1 VRGACQLSPEV
12 RLARRTYRLKEKEL
26 KELTTM
32 IVDPAVLEFL
42 EHAEEHG
49 LVDEVVLEALAVEH
63 DLDDEAVASIR
74 HELDT
79 RDVEVVAPP
88 AAAEPAPEPDAV
100 SAWSPP
106 ASTDSLTMFMN
117 EIGRYP
123 LLTAAEE
130 VELTKRV
137 ERGDKAAKERMINSN
152 LRLVVS
158 IARRYQGHGL
168 PLGDLVQE
176 GIIGLNRAVEKFDWR
191 RGYKFSTYATWWIRQ
206 AVQRAVAN
214 QSKTIRVPVHVAER
228 RQKLA
233 RAQARF
239 QLQNGRDATR
249 EELAELTG
257 LPLVHV
263 GEALDAADAPVSLN
277 QQLGDGDSEFGDLF
291 ADESEVDPA
300 EAAGEIGKRDA
311 VRQALDSLTEQQR
324 RVVEL
329 RFGFAGEPRSLEAIG
344 KELGVTRERVRQLE
358 GEALARLAHIDALAD
373 AA

>member
-1 VRGACQLSPEV
+1 MACALGYGV
-12 RLARRTYRLKEKEL
+12 ARPTEEEKEL
-26 KELTTM
+26 KALTTILM
-32 IVDPAVLEFL
+32 DPAVLEFL
-42 EHAEEHG
+42 EDAEDRAV
-49 LVDEVVLEALAVEH
+49 VDEAALEAFALEH
-63 DLDDEAVASIR
+63 DLDEDAVAALR
-74 HELDT
+74 HELEA
-79 RDVEVVAPP
+79 RDVETIAPEAP
-88 AAAEPAPEPDAV
+88 AASESTAEAAV
-100 SAWSPP
+100 ETTWSPP
-106 ASTDSLTMFMN
+106 ASTDSLTLFMN

-152 LRLVVS
+152 LRLVVA
-158 IARRYQGHGL
+158 IARRDQGHGL

-257 LPLVHV
+257 LPLLHV
-263 GEALDAADAPVSLN
+263 EEALDAADAPVSLN

-300 EAAGEIGKRDA
+300 EAAGEMGKRDA

-358 GEALARLAHIDALAD
+358 GEALSRLAHIEALAD

>member
-1 VRGACQLSPEV
+1 
-12 RLARRTYRLKEKEL
+12 
-26 KELTTM
+26 M

-49 LVDEVVLEALAVEH
+49 LVDETALEALAVEH

-79 RDVEVVAPP
+79 RDVEVVAPA
-88 AAAEPAPEPDAV
+88 AAAEPAPEADAV
-100 SAWSPP
+100 STWSPP

-123 LLTAAEE
+123 LLNAAEE

-239 QLQNGRDATR
+239 QLQNARDATR

-257 LPLVHV
+257 LPLLHV
-263 GEALDAADAPVSLN
+263 EEALDAADAPVSLN

-291 ADESEVDPA
+291 ADQSELDPA
-300 EAAGEIGKRDA
+300 EAAGEMGKRDA

-358 GEALARLAHIDALAD
+358 GEALSRLAHIEALAD